1 MSTEQ
6 QQLNAMYARATQ
18 VFPEE
23 MWNALAPQQRRMVD
37 NAIARVSNKHGLD
50 AVTVDRLE
58 GIKEL
63 VTQHLWSDAHTEAFK
78 KMQGES

>member
-1 MSTEQ
+1 
-6 QQLNAMYARATQ
+6 MYARATQ

-37 NAIARVSNKHGLD
+37 NAIERVSREEGLD

-58 GIKEL
+58 GMKEL
-63 VTQHLWSDAHTEAFK
+63 VTQHLWSDAHTQVFNK
-78 KMQGES
+78 TQGEP

>member
-1 MSTEQ
+1 MNTEQ
-6 QQLNAMYARATQ
+6 QQLDDMYARAIQ

-23 MWNALAPQQRRMVD
+23 MWNALAPQQRQLVD
-37 NAIARVSNKHGLD
+37 NAIARVADKHGLD

-63 VTQHLWSDAHTEAFK
+63 VTQHLWSDAHTAVFK
-78 KMQGES
+78 KMQCES